1 VGDAQWG
8 WGSSGELL
16 VAQRVRVN
24 AHEPHLG
31 AVTLQPEHVGLGVD
45 WMHALRRDERAS
57 EGTEVVLVLLQGHDV
72 NVSHPAEDGKNLLA
86 AAAPHPQEDG
96 ACRLEPQKLAHPR
109 NRHRRSANRILH
121 DRSRARRLLERHA
134 VAALFL
140 LLGRLLQM
148 HVLLF
153 PPRHVFRAAE
163 GGREPTTIFGRA
175 RKSPRLKRRE

>member
-1 VGDAQWG
+1 
-8 WGSSGELL
+8 
-16 VAQRVRVN
+16 
-24 AHEPHLG
+24 
-31 AVTLQPEHVGLGVD
+31 
-45 WMHALRRDERAS
+45 MHALRRDERAS

-121 DRSRARRLLERHA
+121 DRSIARRLLERHA

-163 GGREPTTIFGRA
+163 GERAGTIFGRA